1 MASEITNAIMKHMP
15 GQRKHRQIYE
25 PRSPTLTPTKSELE
39 RYRQEYSREFF
50 DEDDEFLTN
59 DDERKQSG
67 RDIYDESLMQQ
78 PVYDDTHIQILND
91 IASDESF
98 PLLVYYIENLS
109 HLGEKARSRL
119 IARAS
124 AFQSKNQVFSNIVD
138 LRDYLMAVDDYQ
150 YSAILS
156 KGDFTSY
163 DMNTD
168 YYVAESIMEA
178 QFNIRLRRS
187 RQALNLLQI
196 NTQRQESIYPTNPGQ
211 QEQQRLR
218 NKIPFIGSYL

>member
-1 MASEITNAIMKHMP
+1 MAATPSALTKLRRPLPPLPQGLREEQYDPSFRSLNPLKQQINERSDIEDGNEFYANEEP
-15 GQRKHRQIYE
+15 AQR
-25 PRSPTLTPTKSELE
+25 
-39 RYRQEYSREFF
+39 
-50 DEDDEFLTN
+50 
-59 DDERKQSG
+59 
-67 RDIYDESLMQQ
+67 RDLYKESLMQQ

-109 HLGEKARSRL
+109 HLGAKARARL

-138 LRDYLMAVDDYQ
+138 LKDYLMAVDDYA
-150 YSAILS
+150 YANLISS
-156 KGDFTSY
+156 GDFTSY

-168 YYVAESIMEA
+168 YYTANAIMEA
-178 QFNIRLRRS
+178 QFNIRLRRA
-187 RQALNLLQI
+187 RNALNLLQI
-196 NTQRQESIYPTNPGQ
+196 NTQRQESIYPVNSPQQ